1 MQHRGM
7 HSPTSERERLV
18 TVHPIMSKRKIRK
31 LYAEAVNAYREGVV
45 RAGQGASLSPP
56 TPYSPPLYLAEYR
69 GWSDAYGR
77 KVDPYR
83 NLPLDVWVLVLADS
97 LAGTN

>member
-7 HSPTSERERLV
+7 RSPTSERGRLV

-31 LYAEAVNAYREGVV
+31 LYVKAVDAYRQGVV
-45 RAGQGASLSPP
+45 RAAQGGSLVRP
-56 TPYSPPLYLAEYR
+56 TSYSPPLYHAEYR
-69 GWSDAYGR
+69 GWSDAR
-77 KVDPYR
+77 HCKVDPYR

>member
-7 HSPTSERERLV
+7 HSPTSERGRLV

-31 LYAEAVNAYREGVV
+31 LYARAVDAYRQGVV
-45 RAGQGASLSPP
+45 RAGQGDSISKPRSFC
-56 TPYSPPLYLAEYR
+56 TPMDRAEYR
-69 GWSDAYGR
+69 GWLDGNAR
-77 KVDPYR
+77 RVDPHR

>member
-7 HSPTSERERLV
+7 RSPTSERGRLV
-18 TVHPIMSKRKIRK
+18 TVHPIMRKRKIRK
-31 LYAEAVNAYREGVV
+31 LYANAVDAYRQGVV
-45 RAGQGASLSPP
+45 RAGQGDSLSKT
-56 TPYSPPLYLAEYR
+56 TPYSPPLYHAEYR
-69 GWSDAYGR
+69 GWLDGNAR
-77 KVDPYR
+77 RVDPYR